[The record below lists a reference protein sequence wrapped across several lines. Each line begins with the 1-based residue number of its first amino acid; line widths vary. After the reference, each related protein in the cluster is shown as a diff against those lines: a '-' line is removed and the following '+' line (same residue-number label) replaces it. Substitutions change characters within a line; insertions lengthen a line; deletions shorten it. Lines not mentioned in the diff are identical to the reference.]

1 MHTRLQKHLQASSVS
16 TSTAVPNPF
25 QSRPFA
31 VQVKPEQS
39 SLQQQETP
47 DLEEQREKVKPV
59 GYSLANISITPPK
72 PPSVP
77 SIQLKLA
84 IGKPGDKYEQKVGNS
99 IESFASENV
108 LSATRPNISFLHTPS
123 IQASFISFVA
133 KMGAK
138 RVSLGILKNF
148 IKTQIQDK
156 IKKIALKKFAK
167 QFIKEADDLVGI
179 LEDPWWVTAIGFI
192 PVFGDVFDLARV
204 PKQIATA
211 MKKADALEAKVKN
224 ILRIQG
230 KKAGDLIPAT
240 LKKSESYFADLES
253 HTYTEILEL
262 AERGSVEA
270 KKMKKLIE
278 QTERLMEK
286 L

>member
-1 MHTRLQKHLQASSVS
+1 MHMRLQKHSQASSVY
-16 TSTAVPNPF
+16 TSTLVPNPF

-31 VQVKPEQS
+31 VQTKPEQS
-39 SLQQQETP
+39 SPQQQETP
-47 DLEEQREKVKPV
+47 DLQEQGEKQKRV

-84 IGKPGDKYEQKVGNS
+84 IGKPGDKYEPKADNS
-99 IESFASENV
+99 VESLASENV
-108 LSATRPNISFLHTPS
+108 LGATGPSISFLSTPS
-123 IQASFISFVA
+123 IQASFISFIA

-148 IKTQIQDK
+148 IKTQIKDK

-192 PVFGDVFDLARV
+192 PVFGDAFDLTRV

-253 HTYTEILEL
+253 HTYREILEL